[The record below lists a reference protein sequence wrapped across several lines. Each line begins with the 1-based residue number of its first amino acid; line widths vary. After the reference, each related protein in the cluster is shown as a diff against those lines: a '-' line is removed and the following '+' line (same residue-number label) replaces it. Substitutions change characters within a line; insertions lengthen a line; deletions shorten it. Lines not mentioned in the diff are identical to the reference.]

1 MITHLKGILEEIS
14 PAHIVVDCG
23 GVGYFAHISV
33 NTYAKLKDSKNVL
46 LYTQH
51 VHREDAELLFGF
63 ADKSEREVFRLLTT
77 VSGIGPSSARMI
89 LSAMSPEEVQ
99 RAIASGDVRAF
110 KAIKGIGE
118 KSAQRI
124 WSSERGSLSSPSC
137 ATCWSRYGR
146 GGARSGRRWRGE
158 GERECTA
165 LGPGFWPEIRAR
177 PPWGRRRVA
186 PRTVDGRLS
195 AAASRSSRPDHRDRS
210 GLPHT
215 CAHRTSPG
223 CAC

>member
-33 NTYAKLKDSKNVL
+33 NTYAKLKDSKNVML
-46 LYTQH
+46 FTQH

-124 WSSERGSLSSPSC
+124 IVDLRDKVSNLEVDLSL
-137 ATCWSRYGR
+137 
-146 GGARSGRRWRGE
+146 
-158 GERECTA
+158 
-165 LGPGFWPEIRAR
+165 PEM
-177 PPWGRRRVA
+177 G
-186 PRTVDGRLS
+186 S
-195 AAASRSSRPDHRDRS
+195 AAAIKAETLAALIALGFAKPQAEKAMEKALQD
-210 GLPHT
+210 P
-215 CAHRTSPG
+215 AHAESTEKLLKVTLKYL
-223 CAC
+223 